1 MFSPVVIDCESKILN
16 DFFINKNY
24 VYEFLCSNEKSNC
37 LHVNFEST
45 EINFYYKKS
54 TFLHSIEKDDENY
67 VIKGNYELTNLEEE
81 NHFYVEFRNIG
92 KDILTQFEFYLNSK
106 NEMPQYLKIIIT
118 CYIILMI
125 IIILFLTNFA
135 KTRN

>member
-1 MFSPVVIDCESKILN
+1 MFAPVVIDCNSKILN
-16 DFFINKNY
+16 DFFIKKNY
-24 VYEFLCSNEKSNC
+24 VYEFNCSKEKSDI

-45 EINFYYKKS
+45 EPNFYYKIS
-54 TFLHSIEKDDENY
+54 TILHSIEKDDENY
-67 VIKGNYELTNLEEE
+67 VKKGNYELAKFK
-81 NHFYVEFRNIG
+81 HFYVEFTNIG
-92 KDILTQFEFYLNSK
+92 NEILTQFEFYLNSK
-106 NEMPQYLKIIIT
+106 KEIPQYLKIIIT